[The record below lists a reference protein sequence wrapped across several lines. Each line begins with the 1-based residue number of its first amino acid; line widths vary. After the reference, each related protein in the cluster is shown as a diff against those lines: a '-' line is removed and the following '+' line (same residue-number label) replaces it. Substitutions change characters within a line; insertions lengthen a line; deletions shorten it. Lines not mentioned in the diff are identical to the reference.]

1 MSERL
6 VLAAGLALI
15 ITLVLSPFLIP
26 VLRILKFGQNV
37 RDDGPK
43 RHLKK
48 AGTPTMGGIIFLVGI
63 IVSALVTAE
72 QPTSL
77 EMVTLVGITLGYGLI
92 GFVDDFIK
100 VVMHRSLGLRAY
112 QKLIGQFSL
121 AFILMWVS
129 IHWLGRGTDIA
140 IPFTSIHLELGWFYY
155 VLVALVIVLMTNAVN
170 LTDGLDGLAAGSTMV
185 AGVAYVVIALLAAI
199 HGVAVLAHE
208 TDMAV
213 FAAALVGGT
222 LGFLRFNTY
231 PARIFMGDTGSLA
244 LGGALASLAVLTKS
258 EFVFIVI
265 GGLFAVEALSVI
277 LQVISFQIGGS
288 FVDREKMLSYI
299 LDSYP
304 YPIAFV
310 DCDHVIRY
318 LNKRAE
324 YHYYQERGYRDLIGK
339 SIFDCHQNPKSVE
352 MIKSV
357 VEQLKN
363 HANEVFLKVSP
374 RNERIYIV
382 PVRDENGDLIGYFER
397 FEMNLQK

>member
-112 QKLIGQFSL
+112 QKLIGQFCL

-277 LQVISFQIGGS
+277 LQVISFQTTGKRIFRMSPLHHHFELGGWS
-288 FVDREKMLSYI
+288 EWKVVIVFWSVAVIFAI
-299 LDSYP
+299 LG
-304 YPIAFV
+304 I
-310 DCDHVIRY
+310 
-318 LNKRAE
+318 
-324 YHYYQERGYRDLIGK
+324 
-339 SIFDCHQNPKSVE
+339 
-352 MIKSV
+352 
-357 VEQLKN
+357 
-363 HANEVFLKVSP
+363 
-374 RNERIYIV
+374 
-382 PVRDENGDLIGYFER
+382 IGY
-397 FEMNLQK
+397 MPTLS

>member
-6 VLAAGLALI
+6 VMAVGLALL

-63 IVSALVTAE
+63 IAGALLAAE

-77 EMVTLVGITLGYGLI
+77 EMVTLVGITLGFGLI

-112 QKLIGQFSL
+112 QKLIGQFIV
-121 AFILMWVS
+121 AFILIWVS
-129 IHWLGRGTDIA
+129 VRWLGRGTDIA
-140 IPFTSIHLELGWFYY
+140 IPFTDIHLELSWFYY
-155 VLVALVIVLMTNAVN
+155 IFMVLVIVLMTNAVN
-170 LTDGLDGLAAGSTMV
+170 FTDGLDGLAAGSSMI
-185 AGVAYVVIALLAAI
+185 AGAAYVLIALLAAI

-222 LGFLRFNTY
+222 LGFLRFNVY

-258 EFVFIVI
+258 EMVFILI
-265 GGLFAVEALSVI
+265 GGLFALEALSVI
-277 LQVISFQIGGS
+277 IQVFSFQTTGKRIFRMSPLHHHFELGGWS
-288 FVDREKMLSYI
+288 EWKV
-299 LDSYP
+299 
-304 YPIAFV
+304 
-310 DCDHVIRY
+310 VIVFWLVALLCAVVGIMGY
-318 LNKRAE
+318 LPTL
-324 YHYYQERGYRDLIGK
+324 G
-339 SIFDCHQNPKSVE
+339 
-352 MIKSV
+352 
-357 VEQLKN
+357 
-363 HANEVFLKVSP
+363 
-374 RNERIYIV
+374 
-382 PVRDENGDLIGYFER
+382 
-397 FEMNLQK
+397 